1 MTSIKLKRHN
11 LNNFYADGELEKDRA
26 RSSAT
31 TRGRFLSMAKADPR
45 KPGHQARIVRTRAN
59 TMLLIDDVT
68 SFWEF
73 LNASVDY
80 AVAGFKLWYA
90 PGDVEV
96 ELCGQQLR
104 LPGATPGLGATPRDW
119 WHAVACAKILRRSDA
134 VQSLLSYDQALFQ
147 RIPGQRDA
155 YQLELAAA
163 LRAFWLDSQ
172 DFDAHAAKTENL
184 GAPGVATISG
194 PRLAKLDVS
203 KLEVPRAIRAAD
215 AASFNEAALQSLK
228 AFKGFWGTGKNKSDP
243 DSYHDWLG
251 TALAI
256 EGEARGMTY
265 EVESDYTPR
274 WLIDEPP
281 AGLLDHFKTL
291 DEAPPTA

>member
-274 WLIDEPP
+274 WLIDGPP

-291 DEAPPTA
+291 YEAPPTA

>member
-1 MTSIKLKRHN
+1 MSREVKRHPVSN
-11 LNNFYADGELEKDRA
+11 HFKPEVLDHFRENAMRN
-26 RSSAT
+26 S
-31 TRGRFLSMAKADPR
+31 RGRAAVQALKDSR
-45 KPGHQARIVRTRAN
+45 RPGDLARLTRTSAN
-59 TMLLIDDVT
+59 KMLLIDDVT

-172 DFDAHAAKTENL
+172 EFDAHAAKTENL

-203 KLEVPRAIRAAD
+203 KLEVLRAIRAAD

-251 TALAI
+251 IALAI

-265 EVESDYTPR
+265 EVDSDYTPR
-274 WLIDEPP
+274 WLIDGPP

-291 DEAPPTA
+291 YEAPATA

>member
-1 MTSIKLKRHN
+1 MSKLSLKRHP
-11 LNNFYADGELEKDRA
+11 LHDFYGEGEVARDRD
-26 RSSAT
+26 RSVANS
-31 TRGRFLSMAKADPR
+31 RGRAVTLAQKDSR
-45 KPGHQARIVRTRAN
+45 RPGDLAALERTAAN

-134 VQSLLSYDQALFQ
+134 VQSLLSYDQALFL

-172 DFDAHAAKTENL
+172 EFDAHAAKTENL

-203 KLEVPRAIRAAD
+203 KLEVLRAIRAAD
-215 AASFNEAALQSLK
+215 AASFK
-228 AFKGFWGTGKNKSDP
+228 DRKS
-243 DSYHDWLG
+243 
-251 TALAI
+251 
-256 EGEARGMTY
+256 
-265 EVESDYTPR
+265 V
-274 WLIDEPP
+274 
-281 AGLLDHFKTL
+281 
-291 DEAPPTA
+291 

>member
-1 MTSIKLKRHN
+1 
-11 LNNFYADGELEKDRA
+11 
-26 RSSAT
+26 
-31 TRGRFLSMAKADPR
+31 
-45 KPGHQARIVRTRAN
+45 
-59 TMLLIDDVT
+59 MLLIDDVN

-119 WHAVACAKILRRSDA
+119 YHAVACAKILRRKEA
-134 VQSLLSYDQALFQ
+134 VDSLLTYDHSKFA

-155 YQLELAAA
+155 YQVPFAAA
-163 LRAFWLDSQ
+163 LRDFWLDSQ
-172 DFDAHAAKTENL
+172 EFEAHATKTEEL

-203 KLEVPRAIRAAD
+203 KLDVMRAIRAGD
-215 AASFNEAALQSLK
+215 ASTFNDAALQSLK
-228 AFKGFWGTGKNKSDP
+228 AFKAFWGTGKNKSDP

-256 EGEARGMTY
+256 DGEARAMTY

-274 WLIDEPP
+274 WLIDGPP

-291 DEAPPTA
+291 YEAPPTA